1 MRGPVAAVGAILAIL
16 TMARAALTAPPAAPP
31 VGARYTEVTTA
42 AGIAFQHRHGGQGR
56 KYYIETTAAGLCW
69 FDYDGDGWQDLY
81 FVQSGPLPGQPRP
94 PSLGFSTLYRNLGD
108 GRFEDV
114 TAKAGVA
121 NAAGYG
127 SACTSADYDGDGD
140 ADLYVTNFGPSV
152 LYRNNGDGTF
162 TDVTEAAGVKDGLY
176 AASAAWAD
184 YDLDGRPDLYVAN
197 YVDFTMND
205 QKYCGDL
212 AANRRSYCHP
222 DAYGGLPDMLF
233 HNEGNGKFKE
243 VARSAGIWD
252 PIGKSLGVVWVDFD
266 RDGDDDLYVAND
278 ATPNM
283 FYRNDGNGRF
293 TDITLIAGVCCSED
307 GTPQSGMGTDAA
319 DYDEDGFQDLFVT
332 NLSNEPNELY
342 RNLGGKGPFAIVSYP
357 SGLAE
362 PSLLMTGW
370 GTAFL
375 DFDNDADLDVVV
387 TNGHPMDD
395 IATVSDIMSYAQRA
409 SFYVNDGAGRYRE
422 RGAEI
427 GDYFKRA
434 DVGRGLAV
442 ADYDNDGDLDLALN
456 PNNRPGILLRN
467 DGGSAAGHWLSVR
480 LTGVKANRDGLGA
493 LVTVTAGGKR
503 QVKEVRSASSYMSQ
517 NDLRLHFGLGAAT
530 RVDQIEVRWP
540 GKPPRVEKVGP
551 LPADQ
556 FVTLKEGL
564 GVVEKRPPG
573 R

>member
-1 MRGPVAAVGAILAIL
+1 MRARVAAAGAFLAIL
-16 TMARAALTAPPAAPP
+16 TMARAALTAPPAVPP
-31 VGARYTEVTTA
+31 PGARYTEVTAA

-56 KYYIETTAAGLCW
+56 KFYIETTAAGLCW
-69 FDYDGDGWQDLY
+69 LDYDGDGRQDLY

-94 PSLGFSTLYRNLGD
+94 PSLGYSTLYRNLGD
-108 GRFEDV
+108 GRFEDA
-114 TAKAGVA
+114 TTKAGVA
-121 NAAGYG
+121 NATGYG

-140 ADLYVTNFGPSV
+140 ADLYVTNFGPSI

-162 TDVTEAAGVKDGLY
+162 TDVTEVAGVKNGLY

-233 HNEGNGKFKE
+233 HNEGNGKFRE
-243 VARSAGIWD
+243 VARAAGIWD
-252 PIGKSLGVVWVDFD
+252 PIGKTLGVVWVDFD

-307 GTPQSGMGTDAA
+307 GRPQSGMGTDAA
-319 DYDEDGFQDLFVT
+319 DYDADGFQDLFVT

-342 RNLGGKGPFAIVSYP
+342 RNLGGKGPFAIMSYP

-375 DFDNDADLDVVV
+375 DYDNDADLDVVV

-395 IATVSDIMSYAQRA
+395 IATVSDIMSYAQPA
-409 SFYVNDGAGRYRE
+409 SFYVNDGAGRFSE
-422 RGAEI
+422 RGAEL
-427 GDYFKRA
+427 GDYFKRT

-456 PNNRPGILLRN
+456 PNNRPGVLLRN
-467 DGGSAAGHWLSVR
+467 DGGNAAGHWLSVR
-480 LTGVKANRDGLGA
+480 LAGVKANRDGLGA
-493 LVTVTAGGKR
+493 LVTVTAGGRR

-517 NDLRLHFGLGAAT
+517 NDMRLHFGLGAASN
-530 RVDQIEVRWP
+530 VDQIEVRWP

-556 FVTLKEGL
+556 FVTVKEGL